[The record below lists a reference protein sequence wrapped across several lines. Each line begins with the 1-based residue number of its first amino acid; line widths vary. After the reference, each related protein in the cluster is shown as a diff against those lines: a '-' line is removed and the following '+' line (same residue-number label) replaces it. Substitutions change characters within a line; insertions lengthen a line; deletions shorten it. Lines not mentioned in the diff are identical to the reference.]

1 MDALAAAKKEAK
13 TQAVSP
19 SVTPAAGRRR
29 PAACF
34 YAASQGYRFAAA
46 SQKAKL
52 GRRGVTGTIAKGRT
66 PTVADVEKLMLKM
79 DIAGEQAKPAAR
91 TGFGAGPALRT
102 NRSLAKEQESQ
113 KARDKA
119 PSSRRPPVPVKVEKV
134 AVGTKS
140 FAMASSVDVTRVE
153 ASMGKQ
159 KRTSVSAGNST
170 AADGLGLGITGAR
183 PVSVPGGRFR
193 V

>member
-1 MDALAAAKKEAK
+1 MAGAKGNKGAAAK
-13 TQAVSP
+13 
-19 SVTPAAGRRR
+19 
-29 PAACF
+29 
-34 YAASQGYRFAAA
+34 AAA
-46 SQKAKL
+46 AAAAKAKL

-79 DIAGEQAKPAAR
+79 DVAGEQAKPAAR

-134 AVGTKS
+134 AVGTKN

-153 ASMGKQ
+153 GSMGKQ
-159 KRTSVSAGNST
+159 KRTSVSAGKPA
-170 AADGLGLGITGAR
+170 AADGIGLGITGAR